1 MSESTQIQV
10 FEQQHIQLF
19 KKIADI
25 TKAKKQLEEH
35 ETKVKQEL
43 EEAMNAYD
51 IKSIDNQFIKITRVK
66 ESTSTT
72 VDLKA
77 LKEKEPKLY
86 DELLEDYPKT
96 TSKKSYLTFKAK

>member
-1 MSESTQIQV
+1 MSENTQIQV
-10 FEQQHIQLF
+10 FEKQHLQLF

-25 TKAKKQLEEH
+25 SKAKKQLEEQ
-35 ETKVKQEL
+35 EAKVKQEL

-96 TSKKSYLTFKAK
+96 TSKKAYLTFKAK